1 MREILAKIL
10 HIGENFS
17 QNEGKIQKSSKSTI
31 LPEVF
36 QEKQLRMTMKNKLEM
51 A

>member
-10 HIGENFS
+10 QIGENFS
-17 QNEGKIQKSSKSTI
+17 QNEGKIQNSPKKHNIACSFSRKTI
-31 LPEVF
+31 VNNNE
-36 QEKQLRMTMKNKLEM
+36 KLEM